1 MPIGVAMISACEN
14 NKEENLCFHLV
25 ITDKDATEA
34 LIKEKTIELRNI
46 AEKYNQAVKFYNFD
60 FEKLKVFGRTQFGH
74 ISVAALVRLYIA
86 DIIPLEIE
94 RIIYMDGDTAVNGN
108 LRSLWQTPLDDNCPL
123 AAVVDAN
130 STSALTHYAIK
141 TSVDV
146 PYINSGV
153 LLINLD
159 CWRRE
164 NSSSTL
170 VSVALEKLETFP
182 YIDQDLINYV
192 FGNRIMLLPIKY
204 NFQTI
209 FIFSKEFYWMVDYK
223 YVDEIRSIIKEK
235 NPVIIHYITA
245 NKPWK
250 DEWCPMREIWEKY
263 KNKSVWNSIPTQTLQ
278 TRFDR
283 CDIYDEFQDAYW
295 ADTKLMKT
303 LLRTVMPL
311 AKVIARF
318 KNKEKIAN
326 VVTIPLRIATVLLE
340 RIYRFKARKLK
351 NG

>member
-25 ITDKDATEA
+25 ITDKDATEV

-74 ISVAALVRLYIA
+74 ISVATLVRLYIA
-86 DIIPLEIE
+86 DILPTDID

-108 LRSLWQTPLDDNCPL
+108 LRSLWQTPMEEDCPL
-123 AAVVDAN
+123 AATVDAN
-130 STSALTHYAIK
+130 STSALTHYAIQ
-141 TSVDV
+141 TSTDV
-146 PYINSGV
+146 PYINAGV
-153 LLINLD
+153 LIINLK
-159 CWRRE
+159 CWRKE
-164 NSSSTL
+164 NCCESLVEVAKDRLSS
-170 VSVALEKLETFP
+170 FP
-182 YIDQDLINYV
+182 YLDQDLLNYV
-192 FGNRIMLLPIKY
+192 FGNRIKLLPILY

-209 FIFSKEFYWMVDYK
+209 FIFSKDFYWMVDYR

-263 KNKSVWNSIPTQTLQ
+263 KDMSVWKDIPTQTLQ

-283 CDIYDEFQDAYW
+283 SDIYDEFLDAYW

-303 LLRTVMPL
+303 LLRSVMPL
-311 AKVIARF
+311 AKTIAKF
-318 KNKEKIAN
+318 KNKQKIAKIVMKPVDIATSALEKIYS
-326 VVTIPLRIATVLLE
+326 I
-340 RIYRFKARKLK
+340 KAKK
-351 NG
+351 